1 MTDKRATR
9 DLERDLRR
17 QPDNLPLRLR
27 LAAAYHADGRTGE
40 AVHLYRSV
48 AVAYHGQRRLAQA
61 IAVCR
66 SVLELEPGQRET
78 IALLAELEAMR
89 PHDEN
94 GEPLNPTPAHG
105 ATAIPAYGD
114 DAPLAPPPPLGT
126 SSLLPG
132 PLQPPTPIASTPSAT
147 GLRSQPTQ
155 PPPFAPPSPSGTGLR
170 GSATQPP
177 LAAATPR
184 AGVRVLDDEVAMR
197 ELVPVSRP
205 AAPAPKAPPVRPV
218 MLPPLSTKAKAP
230 SSPAGAI
237 QAGMRRPLRAA
248 ELARISAIGMTPT
261 PLPEPMPYHEAAD
274 SHSEITVP
282 PMPPRGSLDD
292 AKTRV
297 AEPRARTDTRRDPE
311 PPERPSTDD
320 AALTRVARDVWEP
333 TTDPHVGA
341 SGVPRMPLV
350 PRASSTAVDAAAD
363 LETRR
368 IPRIDPHDL
377 ELLRAPLPE
386 TGAIPLLEDVPTDDE
401 PTNPPEDAAAG
412 AAWPEEAT
420 NPQARNDTDELD
432 HHEPEDTRT
441 DDDLRSDASRDGDLR
456 GDDARTDDMPTG
468 VGDAQPS
475 RLFNRPFSET
485 LTRIGPD
492 GSTLEEPG
500 AGLLA
505 VFTALP
511 DHARADLERA
521 MVLRQIGPGEIIL
534 REGDRGDSCF
544 VIMTGEVRVLKSD
557 PLGRTDGAAGELIE
571 VARLADG
578 SLFGEFALLADRRRH
593 ATVEAVT
600 ACELYEIP
608 RRALRELATTYPE
621 VKPGLERFY
630 RERLLATL
638 LATAPLFTALP
649 EDQRAT
655 LLARFSP
662 LRADS
667 GDHLVREGE
676 RSGGLYLLVL
686 GAVEIVKRGPDGR
699 NLLLATLREGAYFVE
714 MSLLSG
720 QEASASVIAAGP
732 VEVAFLPPRE
742 FYDVV
747 AGHPSLWAAMRRL
760 AGSRQLE
767 NAKILAG
774 DTAAV

>member
-27 LAAAYHADGRTGE
+27 LAAAYRADGRTGE

-78 IALLAELEAMR
+78 VALLAELEAMR
-89 PHDEN
+89 PHDDA
-94 GEPLNPTPAHG
+94 GEPISPTPAHG
-105 ATAIPAYGD
+105 ATALPPFPD
-114 DAPLAPPPPLGT
+114 DAPALPLGT
-126 SSLLPG
+126 SSLVPG
-132 PLQPPTPIASTPSAT
+132 PLQPPPPPHVSPSPSATGMRAQPTQPPPMTPSAT
-147 GLRSQPTQ
+147 GLRALSTQ
-155 PPPFAPPSPSGTGLR
+155 S
-170 GSATQPP
+170 PP

-197 ELVPVSRP
+197 ELVPVARTTP
-205 AAPAPKAPPVRPV
+205 PPTRQPPVRPV
-218 MLPPLSTKAKAP
+218 MLPPLSTKAATP
-230 SSPAGAI
+230 STPAAAI
-237 QAGMRRPLRAA
+237 QPGMRRPLRAA
-248 ELARISAIGMTPT
+248 ELARLSSIGMTPT
-261 PLPEPMPYHEAAD
+261 PLPAPLPYHEAD

-282 PMPPRGSLDD
+282 PMPPRSLDD
-292 AKTRV
+292 ALTRV
-297 AEPRARTDTRRDPE
+297 AEPRARSETRRDASA
-311 PPERPSTDD
+311 PPTRPSTDD
-320 AALTRVARDVWEP
+320 AALTRVAPDAWEP
-333 TTDPHVGA
+333 TTDPHVSGGA
-341 SGVPRMPLV
+341 VPRMPLV
-350 PRASSTAVDAAAD
+350 PRASSLSVDASAD

-377 ELLRAPLPE
+377 EILRAPLPE
-386 TGAIPLLEDVPTDDE
+386 TGAIPLLDDVPTDDE
-401 PTNPPEDAAAG
+401 PTNPPDDGAAG

-420 NPQARNDTDELD
+420 NPQARTDTDEL
-432 HHEPEDTRT
+432 EPEDTR
-441 DDDLRSDASRDGDLR
+441 AGV
-456 GDDARTDDMPTG
+456 DDALLVDGPRLDERQPTEQPTDELPTG

-475 RLFNRPFSET
+475 RLFTRPFSET

-492 GSTLEEPG
+492 GTALEEPG

-521 MVLRQIGPGEIIL
+521 MVLRHFGPHEIIL
-534 REGDRGDSCF
+534 REGERGDSCF

-557 PLGRTDGAAGELIE
+557 PLGRADGGGGELIE

-621 VKPGLERFY
+621 VQPGLERFY

-638 LATAPLFTALP
+638 LATAPLFQALP

-699 NLLLATLREGAYFVE
+699 NLLLATLREGAYFGE
-714 MSLLSG
+714 MSLLTG

-747 AGHPSLWAAMRRL
+747 AGHPSLWAAMRQL
-760 AGSRQLE
+760 VGSRQLE
-767 NAKILAG
+767 NARILAG